1 VSALPETGSRV
12 LVAGLGASGLA
23 LVRFLLGRGMRVR
36 VADRKPASEL
46 EGSLSQVPEGDV
58 ELRAGE
64 EGEDLLDGCAAV
76 YASPGMPWDAA
87 LLEAARARG
96 LIVSSEIDLFFEL
109 CPAPIVG
116 ITGTN
121 GKTTTASMTASVLA
135 QGPRPVLLGGN
146 IGDTVLDRLDEVR
159 PEHWVV
165 LELSSF
171 QLESCRRPRTAIAAV
186 LNVTPDHLD
195 RHHTMAAYIAA
206 KARLVEAQD
215 AGGVAILNGQDP
227 ICVEMAETAPG
238 RVVWFDAHSP
248 VPEVPVPGRH
258 NQLNALA
265 AAAVGR
271 AAGLDD
277 DRIQA
282 GIAAFTAVEHRLE
295 LVEEIDGVAY
305 YNDSKA
311 TNPEAG
317 LVALESFPGRPVVLI
332 AGGYGSGFELSAWV
346 AAVRARTEAAV
357 LIGESADLL
366 AGHLEGHLVRR
377 AGSLEQAVDVAG
389 DLARSGGVVLLSPAY
404 KSYDMFRNYG
414 ERGRTFKAAVRA
426 RAGAK

>member
-1 VSALPETGSRV
+1 M

-23 LVRFLLGRGMRVR
+23 LARFLLRRGMRVR
-36 VADRKPASEL
+36 VADRKPAAEL
-46 EGSLSQVPEGDV
+46 AASLEQVPGGEV

-64 EGEDLLDGCAAV
+64 QGEELLDGCAAV
-76 YASPGMPWDAA
+76 YASPGVPWDAP

-96 LIVSSEIDLFFEL
+96 LILSSEIDLFFEL

-135 QGPRPVLLGGN
+135 RGPRPVLLGGN
-146 IGDTVLDRLDEVR
+146 IGATVLDRLDEIR

-195 RHHTMAAYIAA
+195 RHHTMEAYVAA
-206 KARLVEAQD
+206 KASIVEAQD
-215 AGGVAILNGQDP
+215 TGGVAVLNGQDP
-227 ICVEMAETAPG
+227 ICVEMGERAPG
-238 RVVWFDAHSP
+238 RVVWFDAHTP
-248 VPEVPVPGRH
+248 APEVPVPGRH
-258 NQLNALA
+258 NLLNALA

-271 AAGLDD
+271 AAGIDD
-277 DRIQA
+277 AGIQA

-295 LVEEIDGVAY
+295 LVEEIGGVAY

-332 AGGYGSGFELSAWV
+332 AGGHGSGFELDAWV
-346 AAVRARTEAAV
+346 AAVRTNTEAAV

-366 AGHLEGHLVRR
+366 AERLRGHPLRR
-377 AGSLEQAVDVAG
+377 AGSLEQAVEVAG
-389 DLARSGGVVLLSPAY
+389 DLAPAGGVVLLSPAY